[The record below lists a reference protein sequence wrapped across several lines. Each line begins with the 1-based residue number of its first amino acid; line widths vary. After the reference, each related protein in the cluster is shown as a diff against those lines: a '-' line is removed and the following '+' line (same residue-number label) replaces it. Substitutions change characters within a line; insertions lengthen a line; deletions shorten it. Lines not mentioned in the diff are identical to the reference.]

1 MWSYRT
7 LNKVA
12 LIARMVIS
20 VYVALEII
28 IFNGKLVNT
37 QSLIEQIYAF
47 LNADAFLKK
56 TLFLML

>member
-1 MWSYRT
+1 MWSYKM

-28 IFNGKLVNT
+28 IFYGKLVNR

-56 TLFLML
+56 TLFLLL